1 MQNKTNV
8 NSYIPRV
15 LRYVRPYW
23 LLSGVAVILTSLVAA
38 LGLLAPLPML
48 LLIDNVLGDHPLP
61 DILAN
66 VLGPSAD
73 NRYTLLVLVVVA
85 GLAITFANQLLDI
98 FSSIVNTKIEQSVI
112 FDFRGDL
119 FRHAQHL
126 SIAYHNQA
134 STARL
139 IFGIN
144 FEAAAAGALLTSIL
158 PLTQSVLILIGMT
171 WVSFQIDPTLALL
184 SMLVVPFLYYS
195 VGYYVR
201 HIQDRLL
208 AVKNMEAESLAIV
221 HEALTMLRVIV
232 AFGRE
237 PHEERRFRRQGK
249 QTVNAR
255 VNITWRQTLF
265 SLAVEMTT
273 AIGTAL
279 VLGVGAYHVL
289 QGTLTIG
296 QLLVVLSYIAAIYKP
311 LEQISGTIGSLQDQ
325 LAGLGMA
332 FRVLDTEPQV
342 QDAPDAVALERPQG
356 RVTFDHVSFSYPGRT
371 ETLQDI
377 SFDAQAGQVIALV
390 GPTGAGKT
398 TLMSLIPRFYDPS
411 QGHVRIDGTDVRTLT
426 LQSLREQISVVLQE
440 PLLFSGT
447 IAENIRYGRLDA
459 TMDEI
464 AQAAR
469 SANADEFIAHLPN
482 GYETEVG
489 ERGVQLSGGERQRIC
504 VARAFLKDAPILI
517 LDEPTSSIDS
527 KTEAVILDSLDRLMI
542 GRTTFMIA
550 HRLST
555 IRHSD
560 LILVLNQG
568 QLVEQ
573 GTHDELLKCNGLYKQ
588 LYDMQIGQR
597 KRKFWRL
604 ALPEEETMLA
614 HGRGVNVYGRMGE
627 S

>member
-1 MQNKTNV
+1 MQNKTNIK
-8 NSYIPRV
+8 SYIPRV

-23 LLSGVAVILTSLVAA
+23 LLAGVAVILTGLVAG

-48 LLIDNVLGDHPLP
+48 LLVDTVLGDHPLP
-61 DILAN
+61 DVLAN
-66 VLGPSAD
+66 VLGPSAT
-73 NRYTLLVLVVVA
+73 NRYTLLVLVVVG
-85 GLAITFANQLLDI
+85 GLAITFANQLLGI

-119 FRHAQHL
+119 FRHAQRL
-126 SIAYHNQA
+126 SVAYHNQA

-237 PHEERRFRRQGK
+237 PHEEWRFRQQGK
-249 QTVNAR
+249 RTVNAR

-325 LAGLGMA
+325 FAGLGMA
-332 FRVLDTEPQV
+332 FRVMDTEPQV
-342 QDAPDAVALERPQG
+342 QDAPGAVALERTRG
-356 RVTFDHVSFSYPGRT
+356 RVTFEHVSFSYPGRG

-411 QGHVRIDGTDVRTLT
+411 QGHVQIDGMDVRALT
-426 LQSLREQISVVLQE
+426 LRSLREQISVVLQE

-464 AQAAR
+464 VQAAR
-469 SANADEFIAHLPN
+469 SANAAEFIARLPN
-482 GYETEVG
+482 GYDTEVG

-527 KTEAVILDSLDRLMI
+527 KTEAVILDSLDRLMV

-573 GTHDELLKCNGLYKQ
+573 GTHDELITRNGLYKQ

-604 ALPEEETMLA
+604 ALPEEEPLLA
-614 HGRGVNVYGRMGE
+614 HGRGVNVYSRMGE

>member
-1 MQNKTNV
+1 MQTGTNV

-15 LRYVRPYW
+15 LRYLRPYSW
-23 LLSGVAVILTSLVAA
+23 LAVVAVMLTGLAAA
-38 LGLLAPLPML
+38 LGVVAPLPML
-48 LLIDNVLGDHPLP
+48 LLIDNVLGDHALP
-61 DILAN
+61 EYLASP
-66 VLGPSAD
+66 LGPLAA
-73 NRYTLLVLVVVA
+73 NRYFLLALVVAA
-85 GLAITFANQLLDI
+85 GLIITFASQLFSIL
-98 FSSIVNTKIEQSVI
+98 SSIVNTKIEQSVI

-119 FRHAQHL
+119 FRHAQRL

-144 FEAAAAGALLTSIL
+144 FEAAAAGALITSIL

-171 WVSFQIDPTLALL
+171 WISFQIDPTLALL

-195 VGYYVR
+195 VGYYVK

-237 PHEERRFRRQGK
+237 PYEERRFRKQGK

-273 AIGTAL
+273 AVGTAL

-289 QGTLTIG
+289 QGTLTLG
-296 QLLVVLSYIAAIYKP
+296 QLLVVLAYIAAIYKP

-325 LAGLGMA
+325 FAGLGMA
-332 FRVLDTEPQV
+332 FRVMDTEPLV
-342 QDAPDAVALERPQG
+342 QDAPNAAILERAQG
-356 RVTFDHVSFSYPGRT
+356 RVTFERVSFSYPGRV

-411 QGHVRIDGTDVRTLT
+411 QGSVQIDGVDVRTVT
-426 LQSLREQISVVLQE
+426 LESLREQISVVLQE

-447 IAENIRYGRLDA
+447 IADNIRYGRLDA
-459 TMDEI
+459 TTDEI
-464 AQAAR
+464 IQAAR
-469 SANADEFIAHLPN
+469 EANADDFIAQFPS
-482 GYETEVG
+482 GYDTEVG

-527 KTEAVILDSLDRLMI
+527 KTEAVILDSLDRLML

-555 IRHSD
+555 VRHSD

-568 QLVEQ
+568 HLVEK
-573 GTHDELLKCNGLYKQ
+573 GTHEELVAQNGLYKQ

-597 KRKFWRL
+597 KRKFWKL
-604 ALPEEETMLA
+604 APPEEQAIPL
-614 HGRGVNVYGRMGE
+614 RNGVKFYNGVKE